1 MKQYYAVI
9 DTNVLVAA
17 HLSQHDDSAVVKV
30 FNKLSNSEIIPL
42 YSNEILKEY
51 KDVLSRKKF
60 SFSSEIISYT
70 LSLIMNKG
78 IQVDLKPSGIKLFDE
93 KDLVFYEI
101 VLEKKDEGA
110 YLITGNKKHFPNDPV
125 IMTASEFLEIIE
137 KENNPN

>member
-30 FNKLSNSEIIPL
+30 FNKLSNSEVIPL
-42 YSNEILKEY
+42 YSNEIIEEY

-60 SFSSEIISYT
+60 SFSSEVISYT

-78 IQVDLKPSGIKLFDE
+78 IQVDPKPSGIKFFDE
-93 KDLVFYEI
+93 KGLVFYEV
-101 VLEKKDEGA
+101 VLEKKDDSA

-125 IMTASEFLEIIE
+125 VVTAAEFLEIIE
-137 KENNPN
+137 KEKNLN